1 MFNPWERLTANITNK
16 KAFSMILWGIVG
28 LVFVF
33 ALWITGT
40 SQWQTAG
47 GETTV
52 GGDVIPNTTA
62 LYINVFL
69 KTVVVIA
76 LIYGAFALYRNF
88 SGNIVSIK
96 EKRMRV
102 VESTQLSPRRT
113 LYLVKV
119 DDRQFLVGGTDQAL
133 NLLTEIDGS
142 DEAFETAPMPS
153 AANSLKDFAGLFQ
166 KTIKDAE
173 NSVIESRQG
182 SAH

>member
-1 MFNPWERLTANITNK
+1 MFNPWEHLTANITNK
-16 KAFSMILWGIVG
+16 KAFPIILWGGVG

-47 GETTV
+47 GEATV

-62 LYINVFL
+62 LYINVLL
-69 KTVVVIA
+69 KTMVVIA
-76 LIYGAFALYRNF
+76 LIYGAFALYRRF
-88 SGNIVSIK
+88 SGNIISLK
-96 EKRMRV
+96 ENRMRV
-102 VESTQLSPRRT
+102 VESTRLSPRQM

-133 NLLTEIDGS
+133 NLLAEMESHNDG
-142 DEAFETAPMPS
+142 FETTP
-153 AANSLKDFAGLFQ
+153 AAENAIKDFAGLFQ
-166 KTIKDAE
+166 KSIKDAE
-173 NSVIESRQG
+173 DSVVDTRQG

>member
-1 MFNPWERLTANITNK
+1 MFNPRERLSTLITNK
-16 KAFSMILWGIVG
+16 KAFSIVLWGIAG

-40 SQWQTAG
+40 SQWQMAG
-47 GETTV
+47 GEATA

-62 LYINVFL
+62 LYINVLL
-69 KTVVVIA
+69 KTIVVIA
-76 LIYGAFALYRNF
+76 LIYGAFALYRHF
-88 SGNIVSIK
+88 SGNMISIK

-102 VESTQLSPRRT
+102 VETTQLSPRRT

-133 NLLTEIDGS
+133 NLLTEIEFNDK
-142 DEAFETAPMPS
+142 AFETPQAE
-153 AANSLKDFAGLFQ
+153 ANSIKDFAGLFQ

-173 NSVIESRQG
+173 NTAIESRQG